1 MNLYCKREKDI
12 SIAIKNPPVMFFH
25 LLILDIITTA
35 ITFKNAGTRGH
46 WFIITRKQQAISL
59 PCLSD

>member
-1 MNLYCKREKDI
+1 
-12 SIAIKNPPVMFFH
+12 MFFH
-25 LLILDIITTA
+25 FLILDIITTA

-59 PCLSD
+59 ACLSD

>member
-1 MNLYCKREKDI
+1 MNHYCKREKDI
-12 SIAIKNPPVMFFH
+12 STAIKKPPVMVFH

-59 PCLSD
+59 ACLSD

>member
-1 MNLYCKREKDI
+1 
-12 SIAIKNPPVMFFH
+12 MFSH
-25 LLILDIITTA
+25 LLILDIITTMA
-35 ITFKNAGTRGH
+35 ITFKNAGTRGL